1 MADWLRASLD
11 PSVIA
16 DFSKLSRHTSRGGEL
31 LLEICAFDP
40 ADAVLAADSGADRI
54 ELCIDYLA
62 GGLTPPLTW
71 IDQIKQEVDVPLVVM
86 VRPRGG
92 DFFLDDTDWQSM
104 QQSAEAL
111 VHAGADALVFGGL
124 TAAGELA
131 VDQCR
136 RLIESVDVPCVL
148 HRAFDEIGEPFEALE
163 AAIEVGF
170 SRVLT
175 AWGSRD
181 LDLLTELK
189 NSAGTR
195 IDLMPGGGIRCANA
209 HQYLDLGFSSLHS
222 AAITDSTRGTDAVE
236 VCALKRLMDSY
247 QDR

>member
-1 MADWLRASLD
+1 M
-11 PSVIA
+11 
-16 DFSKLSRHTSRGGEL
+16 
-31 LLEICAFDP
+31 LEICAFDP
-40 ADAVLAADSGADRI
+40 ADAVLAVDSGADRI

-71 IDQIKQEVDVPLVVM
+71 IDQIKQAVDVPLVVM

-136 RLIESVDVPCVL
+136 SLIESVDVPCVL
-148 HRAFDEIGEPFEALE
+148 HRAFDEIGAPFEALE

-181 LDLLTELK
+181 LDLLVELK
-189 NSAGTR
+189 KSAGTR
-195 IDLMPGGGIRCANA
+195 IDLMPGGGIRSTNA

-236 VCALKRLMDSY
+236 VCALKKLMDSY

>member
-1 MADWLRASLD
+1 MLLTQL
-11 PSVIA
+11 
-16 DFSKLSRHTSRGGEL
+16 KGSRRRFG
-31 LLEICAFDP
+31 
-40 ADAVLAADSGADRI
+40 SGSNRT
-54 ELCIDYLA
+54 LHRNLA

-136 RLIESVDVPCVL
+136 RLIESVDACVL

-170 SRVLT
+170 NCSD
-175 AWGSRD
+175 D
-181 LDLLTELK
+181 LSELK

-195 IDLMPGGGIRCANA
+195 IDLMPGIRCANA
-209 HQYLDLGFSSLHS
+209 HQYLGLF
-222 AAITDSTRGTDAVE
+222 
-236 VCALKRLMDSY
+236 
-247 QDR
+247 

>member
-1 MADWLRASLD
+1 M
-11 PSVIA
+11 
-16 DFSKLSRHTSRGGEL
+16 
-31 LLEICAFDP
+31 LEICAFDP
-40 ADAVLAADSGADRI
+40 ADAVLAVDSGADRI
-54 ELCIDYLA
+54 ELCVDYLA
-62 GGLTPPLTW
+62 GGLTPPLAW
-71 IDQIKQEVDVPLVVM
+71 IEEVKQEVDVPLVVM

-92 DFFLDDTDWQSM
+92 DFFFDDIDWQSM
-104 QQSAEAL
+104 QRSAAAL

-124 TAAGELA
+124 TTAGELA

-136 RLIESVDVPCVL
+136 RLIDSVDVPCVL
-148 HRAFDEIGEPFEALE
+148 HRAFDEIGAPFEALE

-181 LDLLTELK
+181 LDLLVELK
-189 NSAGTR
+189 KSAGTR
-195 IDLMPGGGIRCANA
+195 IDLMPGGGIRSTNA
-209 HQYLDLGFSSLHS
+209 HQYLDRGFSSLHS

-236 VCALKRLMDSY
+236 VCALKRLMDGY